1 MVMVG
6 GRLVS
11 DVRAHRGPALRCQ
24 RRAEFLTAAY
34 AHKGDMARAAAAKER
49 LLTTRPGFTLSW
61 IKSYAALQHPL
72 WQEQFETHVIAGL
85 RKAGV
90 PEK

>member
-1 MVMVG
+1 ML
-6 GRLVS
+6 GRY
-11 DVRAHRGPALRCQ
+11 DDAIGECERAASQVNFFALH
-24 RRAEFLTAAY
+24 EFLTAAY

-49 LLTTRPGFTLSW
+49 LLTARPGFTLSW
-61 IKSYAALQHPL
+61 IRSYAALQHPL

-90 PEK
+90 PER